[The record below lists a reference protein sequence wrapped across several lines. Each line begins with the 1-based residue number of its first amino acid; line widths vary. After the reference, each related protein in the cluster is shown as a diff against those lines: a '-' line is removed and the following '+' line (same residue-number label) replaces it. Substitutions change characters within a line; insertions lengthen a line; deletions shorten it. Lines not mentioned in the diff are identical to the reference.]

1 MALVHISKGE
11 DAHRSEREKCIQ
23 QWCSLFIWMLR
34 VLLPRRARDNRT
46 ETCLSV
52 CLSVCRPFLFCTD
65 ATEPEMRWQIS
76 MSLAYGARGIL
87 YFYWTQNV
95 HKVAKDGPEWP
106 GLVSGD
112 G

>member
-1 MALVHISKGE
+1 
-11 DAHRSEREKCIQ
+11 
-23 QWCSLFIWMLR
+23 
-34 VLLPRRARDNRT
+34 
-46 ETCLSV
+46 
-52 CLSVCRPFLFCTD
+52 
-65 ATEPEMRWQIS
+65 MRWQIS

>member
-1 MALVHISKGE
+1 MHPTVVFPVHL
-11 DAHRSEREKCIQ
+11 DAA
-23 QWCSLFIWMLR
+23 
-34 VLLPRRARDNRT
+34 RAFAKTGSGQSYGN
-46 ETCLSV
+46 LSV

-95 HKVAKDGPEWP
+95 HKVTKDGPEWP

>member
-1 MALVHISKGE
+1 
-11 DAHRSEREKCIQ
+11 
-23 QWCSLFIWMLR
+23 MLR